1 MEAKLT
7 TIICSIG
14 EILRRFE
21 YGISLAND
29 MEHDLISVE
38 RTLDYL
44 FKRLPIRHRNRVYN
58 EYIISI

>member
-38 RTLDYL
+38 RTLDYS
-44 FKRLPIRHRNRVYN
+44 KDYQSDIEIGYTTN
-58 EYIISI
+58 I

>member
-38 RTLDYL
+38 RNGHL
-44 FKRLPIRHRNRVYN
+44 
-58 EYIISI
+58 IIQKTINQTSK

>member
-29 MEHDLISVE
+29 MEHDLISGTDT
-38 RTLDYL
+38 RL

-58 EYIISI
+58 EYYIISI